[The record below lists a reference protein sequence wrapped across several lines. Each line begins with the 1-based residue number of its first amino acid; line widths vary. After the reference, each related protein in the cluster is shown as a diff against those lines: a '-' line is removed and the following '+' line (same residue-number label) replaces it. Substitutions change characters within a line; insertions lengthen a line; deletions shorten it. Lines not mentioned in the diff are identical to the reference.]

1 MHKKILA
8 AALLLAM
15 LLSLAA
21 CGGGTTDGGETN
33 TPSGTTSQPT
43 QGAGGETS
51 QPTQGPGAA
60 TAQPT
65 ESAGTET
72 PQPTQGAGTETPK
85 PTEEPAETWYIFS
98 ARPVAAFEVTG
109 FDLNSVYE
117 GNYIDKAGDDF
128 GPIPFVK
135 LTPGENSF
143 ILFCIYSDDES
154 MRHSGAT
161 IHSPAGSSRWE
172 GRTYSCLD
180 EFIDNLP
187 EGYTLLKRNP
197 WDGPYVFNEAND
209 SGEYYSTL
217 DVWLDWIQFSELYH
231 PDAAQDDSI
240 YVIDVIPYSFDEAF
254 DTAEE
259 CLAKL
264 VKTFA
269 DLGAAATQID
279 VDEALA
285 RCHIEVS

>member
-1 MHKKILA
+1 MRKKLLA
-8 AALLLAM
+8 AVLLLAM

-43 QGAGGETS
+43 QGPGESAS
-51 QPTQGPGAA
+51 QPT
-60 TAQPT
+60 
-65 ESAGTET
+65 ENAGDET
-72 PQPTQGAGTETPK
+72 PQPT
-85 PTEEPAETWYIFS
+85 EEPAAVNFIFS
-98 ARPVAAFEVTG
+98 ARPVAAYEVTG
-109 FDLNSVYE
+109 LDLKNVYE

-128 GPIPFVK
+128 GPIHFVK

-154 MRHSGAT
+154 MLHSGAT

-172 GRTYSCLD
+172 GKTYSCFD
-180 EFIDNLP
+180 TIIDNLP
-187 EGYTLLKRNP
+187 EGYTLLEKNF
-197 WDGPYVFNEAND
+197 WDGEYVFNEAQVG
-209 SGEYYSTL
+209 GEYYSTL
-217 DVWLDWIQFSELYH
+217 DVWLNWIQFAELYH

-240 YVIDVIPYSFDEAF
+240 YVIDVIPYSEMEEF
-254 DTAEE
+254 DTVEE
-259 CLAKL
+259 CLGSL

-269 DLGAAATQID
+269 GLGATATEIP

-285 RCHIEVS
+285 RCHIEVE